1 MAREY
6 AKILTRIWADSD
18 FKRLS
23 AEGQRLYFQVI
34 SQPDI
39 SMAGVVTLAE
49 KRWSLQVS
57 DCDEE
62 HISAALQELEGRRF
76 LVVDRGTQE
85 VLVRSFVR
93 SDECWKSPTSMKGV
107 ESAVRSVLSESLKA
121 VIRDELLRIDLSKLS
136 DKVSEKTGRS
146 TKEYV
151 EGIVRGIAEDY
162 KGLSHGVSDTPLDTP
177 TDGHKRISHSTEP
190 EPEPTPEPTTT
201 TRKSGAIAPAG
212 AGYPDAFEQFWSHYP
227 LKRDKGKA
235 LKAWKNAIKRSGND
249 TIIAGAIRYRDDPNR
264 LDQYTKYAEGWL
276 NGDGWEDDPLPH
288 RIDHRQ
294 NKARDRFDDHRGVV
308 AELAAMD
315 YENGR
320 LEIS

>member
-23 AEGQRLYFQVI
+23 AEAQRLYFQVI

-49 KRWSLQVS
+49 KRWSLQVA

-62 HISAALQELEGRRF
+62 HIVAALHELEGRRF
-76 LVVDRGTQE
+76 LVVDRETQE

-107 ESAVRSVLSESLKA
+107 DSAVRAVLSDGLKA
-121 VIRDELLRIDLSKLS
+121 VLRDEILRIDLSKLP

-146 TKEYV
+146 TRDYV
-151 EGIVRGIAEDY
+151 GGIVRGIADDY
-162 KGLSHGVSDTPLDTP
+162 EGLSHGVSDGVSDTP
-177 TDGHKRISHSTEP
+177 TDGHKRILHSTEP
-190 EPEPTPEPTTT
+190 EPTPT
-201 TRKSGAIAPAG
+201 TRKSGANAPSG
-212 AGYPDAFEQFWSHYP
+212 AGYPEAFEQFWTHYP
-227 LKRDKGKA
+227 IKRDKGKA
-235 LKAWKNAIKRSGND
+235 LKAWKRAIDRADND

-264 LDQYTKYAEGWL
+264 VDAYTKYAEGWL
-276 NGDGWEDDPLPH
+276 NGDGWEDDPLPA
-288 RIDHRQ
+288 RIDTRP
-294 NKARDRFDDHRGVV
+294 NKARERFDDHRNVV
-308 AELAAMD
+308 ASLAEMD
-315 YENGR
+315 DNR
-320 LEIS
+320 LEIM